1 MKQQNRVVTIN
12 KGRERSHVMKKQ
24 HGFGII
30 VALALALGLI
40 ATPAWADDFKIT
52 NSSGGTVSFGC
63 SSASGTW
70 TVNNG
75 SSLTFACSSGTFSAK
90 SVDSTSSYTV
100 NDACLSTQRHHT
112 TASAGTNAGELSL
125 AHTCEAL
132 N

>member
-1 MKQQNRVVTIN
+1 
-12 KGRERSHVMKKQ
+12 MKKQ

-40 ATPAWADDFKIT
+40 ATPDQANTQTQTASGDFKIT
-52 NSSGGTVSFGC
+52 NSSGGSVTYGC
-63 SSASGTW
+63 STAAGTW

-75 SSLTFACSSGTFSAK
+75 SSSTFGCSSGTFSAK

-100 NDACLSTQRHHT
+100 NDACTSSERHHT